1 MNVSK
6 VFNANVYIDGTN
18 NLIGRAKEVTL
29 PEVAAVTEEH
39 KALGMVGTLEL
50 VTGLAV
56 LLTKIKWA
64 GWYADQLTLGANPF
78 VSHKLQ
84 VRASVETYG
93 AGGRMGE
100 VPLVV
105 LLTCS
110 WKKTPLGTFASGAG
124 QEPED
129 ELSTTY
135 VKVTLDGKELV
146 EIDVHENVWRV
157 NGVDVLET
165 YRKNL
170 GG

>member
-18 NLIGRAKEVTL
+18 SLLGRAKEVTL
-29 PEVAAVTEEH
+29 LDVVANTEEH
-39 KALGMVGTLEL
+39 KGLGMVGALEL
-50 VTGLAV
+50 PNGLAAMV
-56 LLTKIKWA
+56 TKIKWA
-64 GWYADQLTLGANPF
+64 GWYPDQLTLGANPF
-78 VSHKLQ
+78 KSHKLQ
-84 VRASVETYG
+84 LRASVEEYG
-93 AGGRMGE
+93 AGGRVGE
-100 VPLVV
+100 KALVV
-105 LLTCS
+105 LLTVS
-110 WKKTPLGTFASGAG
+110 WKKTPLGAFVSGAG

-129 ELSTTY
+129 ELTTTY